1 MYMCVI
7 HKTYMLHSQGPFSL
21 LINKHMKVTKEPPI
35 YSTIWATCPLYSPVN
50 IVTLS
55 SSKLMGRLPHL
66 PMILV
71 ASKIISNHTPCLS
84 SHAPMC

>member
-1 MYMCVI
+1 M
-7 HKTYMLHSQGPFSL
+7 
-21 LINKHMKVTKEPPI
+21 
-35 YSTIWATCPLYSPVN
+35 N
-50 IVTLS
+50 IVALS